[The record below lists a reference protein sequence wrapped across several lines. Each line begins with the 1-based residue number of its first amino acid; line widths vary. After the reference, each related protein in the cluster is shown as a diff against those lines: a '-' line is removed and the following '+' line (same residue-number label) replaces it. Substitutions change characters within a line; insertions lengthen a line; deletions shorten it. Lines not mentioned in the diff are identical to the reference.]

1 MEPIA
6 NSFFMELYTPVILP
20 SDLPQLTHRDQ
31 TLLMGSC
38 FATHIGTRLKEAKFT
53 CDVNPYGVLYNPL
66 SIVTALEEIDAGKE
80 YAETDLYQHRFL
92 WHSPMHHSDFSA
104 STASETVDHINR
116 RLRQAR
122 RLWEML
128 DVLMLTWGSAYV
140 YRNRSDGRIVGNCH
154 KLPESTFLRGRLSVS
169 EIVDA
174 YRPLLTRLLTRRP
187 SLKVTLTVSPIRHLR
202 DGLHANQLSKA
213 TLLLAADELQKQF
226 AGHVCYFPAYEL
238 LMDEL
243 RDYRFYADDLTHPS
257 AMAVEY
263 VWECWQKACF
273 SPETRLLANECLHIN
288 RGLEHKPFRPQS
300 EEYKRFLKQIVLKID
315 QLNEKYPYLDFEKER
330 ELCRTRLNAFVK

>member
-1 MEPIA
+1 
-6 NSFFMELYTPVILP
+6 MELYTPVILP

-92 WHSPMHHSDFSA
+92 WHSPMHHSDLSA

-128 DVLMLTWGSAYV
+128 DVLMLTWGSSYV

-154 KLPESTFLRGRLSVS
+154 KLP
-169 EIVDA
+169 A
-174 YRPLLTRLLTRRP
+174 

-273 SPETRLLANECLHIN
+273 TSETRLLANECLHIN